1 MKIGIVG
8 AGFVGG
14 AIKNAYD
21 TYNVPVIVRDPFKG
35 FDASWKSIRDC
46 HGVFVCVPSPS
57 KENGEADTS
66 YLEDVLENLKGMKG
80 VIISKVTAP
89 PSVYA
94 KLQTKYPNLVHAPEF
109 LVAASA
115 KQDYING
122 TFSLLGG
129 CEKYTI
135 LAEELIR
142 LGQKNLNFI
151 VKHCTI
157 AEAALAKYT
166 INSFLALKVSFMN
179 QLFDLSEQLEV
190 DYNVLRD
197 LIACD
202 SRIGNSHLNVPG
214 PDGYRGFGGACFPKD
229 VKAIVAEAKKVNT
242 TLNILEVAIQY
253 NNDLK
258 NSLT

>member
-35 FDASWKSIRDC
+35 FDASWKDIRDC

-57 KENGEADTS
+57 KENGEADIS

-109 LVAASA
+109 LVAATA
-115 KQDYING
+115 KEDYING
-122 TFSLLGG
+122 TFGFIGG
-129 CEKYTI
+129 DEKYAP
-135 LAEELIR
+135 LAEEIIR
-142 LGQKNLNFI
+142 LSQRHLTS
-151 VKHCTI
+151 VKYCSI
-157 AEAALAKYT
+157 QEASLAKYT
-166 INSFLALKVSFMN
+166 INCFLALKVGFMN
-179 QLFDLSEQLEV
+179 QIYDLSEAVGV
-190 DYNVLRD
+190 DYEVLRD
-197 LIACD
+197 LL
-202 SRIGNSHLNVPG
+202 SGEERLGTSHFNVPG
-214 PDGYRGFGGACFPKD
+214 PDGQRGFGGACFPKD
-229 VKAIVAEAKKVNT
+229 TKALNAEANNHDVEF
-242 TLNILEVAIQY
+242 NILDAAIRY
-253 NNDLK
+253 NAKLRE
-258 NSLT
+258 